1 MRTLFLA
8 LVFANVAF
16 FAWRYLELGALF
28 VRTVEPGPAA
38 QQLQPERIK
47 LIAPDELARMASGK
61 RQGACVELGPI
72 AAADATRAEEAVTGI
87 AAGLKVSQRRV
98 EEPGRWWVYLPPLAT
113 RQAAAQRA
121 AELRKQGI
129 EDSSLI
135 SDDPQ
140 WRNAISL
147 GVFRSEDAA
156 AKRAEELRKRGV
168 RGVEMAPREG
178 AGARVYLQLRD
189 APEPV
194 RGKLGELKERFSG
207 AEVRECPG

>member
-16 FAWRYLELGALF
+16 FAWRYYADHFPSRGADP
-28 VRTVEPGPAA
+28 VA

-47 LIAPDELARMASGK
+47 LVAPDELARMAGGK

-72 AAADATRAEEAVTGI
+72 AAGDAARAEEAVTRI
-87 AAGLKVSQRRV
+87 AAGLKVSQRRA

-113 RQAAAQRA
+113 RQEAVQRA
-121 AELRKQGI
+121 AELRRQGI

-135 SDDPQ
+135 NDDPQ

-147 GVFRSEDAA
+147 GIFRSEDAA

-178 AGARVYLQLRD
+178 AGTRVYVQLRD
-189 APEPV
+189 ALEPV
-194 RGKLGELKERFSG
+194 RGKLGELKESFPG
-207 AEVRECPG
+207 TEIRECPG

>member
-1 MRTLFLA
+1 VRTLFLI
-8 LVFANVAF
+8 LVFTNVAF
-16 FAWRYLELGALF
+16 FASRYYAEYFPSRGADP
-28 VRTVEPGPAA
+28 VA

-47 LIAPDELARMASGK
+47 LVAPDELARMVGR
-61 RQGACVELGPI
+61 RQAACVELGPI
-72 AAADATRAEEAVTGI
+72 AAGDAVRAEEAVSGI

-98 EEPGRWWVYLPPLAT
+98 DEAGRWWVFVPPLAT
-113 RQAAAQRA
+113 RQAATQRI
-121 AELRKQGI
+121 AELRRQGI

-156 AKRAEELRKRGV
+156 NKRADELRKRGV
-168 RGVEMAPREG
+168 RGVEAAPHEG
-178 AGARVYLQLRD
+178 PGARVYVQLRD

-194 RGKLGELKERFSG
+194 RGKLAELKESFPG
-207 AEVRECPG
+207 AEIRECPG